1 MKSRGNPHELTVSNR
16 ACKEKRVGSFDVII
30 QLFFFTY
37 SLMTVISQDI
47 WGCVRSPFLC
57 GLVPG
62 CWVGSVVGEDQC
74 GDDWVV
80 VAQFD
85 RYDL

>member
-37 SLMTVISQDI
+37 SLMTVFSLDI
-47 WGCVRSPFLC
+47 WRVRGLPLFARFDVWCLVAGGCQL
-57 GLVPG
+57 
-62 CWVGSVVGEDQC
+62 WVKTSVAMTG
-74 GDDWVV
+74 
-80 VAQFD
+80 
-85 RYDL
+85 

>member
-37 SLMTVISQDI
+37 SLMTVISLDI
-47 WGCVRSPFLC
+47 WGCVRSPLFC
-57 GLVPG
+57 AVWCLVPG
-62 CWVGSVVGEDQC
+62 CWWGQLWVRTSVAMTG
-74 GDDWVV
+74 
-80 VAQFD
+80 
-85 RYDL
+85 